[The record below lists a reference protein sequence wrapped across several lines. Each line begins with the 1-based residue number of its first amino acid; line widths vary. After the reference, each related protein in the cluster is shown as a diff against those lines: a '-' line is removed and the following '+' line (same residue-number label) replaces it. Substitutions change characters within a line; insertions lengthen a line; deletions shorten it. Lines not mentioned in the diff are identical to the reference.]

1 MENTVLSDRGF
12 LGGKF
17 TDNYGKPCSI
27 QESSA
32 CSSNGDE
39 GWYIWLGLDEV
50 EIHKDLRSGPGT
62 RVYLDNSHDIF
73 SRMHL
78 SQKKVGELLPHLMYF
93 AATGSLPNA
102 EQYAKFDEHLTANV
116 QPVINGFFDE
126 INT

>member
-1 MENTVLSDRGF
+1 MENKVLSDRGF
-12 LGGKF
+12 LGGEF

-39 GWYIWLGLDEV
+39 GWYIWLGLKEV
-50 EIHKDLRSGPGT
+50 EIHKDIRTGPGT
-62 RVYLDNSHDIF
+62 RVHLDDSHHIF

-78 SQKKVGELLPHLMYF
+78 SQKKVGELIPHLMYF
-93 AATGSLPNA
+93 AQTGSLPNA
-102 EQYAKFDEHLTANV
+102 EQHAAFSTHLSEFV
-116 QPVINGFFDE
+116 QPVINEFFDD